1 MILCANPCVFT
12 ELQMNSNAGV
22 WIDHRRSV
30 IVTLTS
36 SGEHVTHI
44 DAHVEKHLER
54 AGDSPLKGPYE
65 ARQVPADD
73 SRQRA
78 LTGKLNQYYDT
89 VIEALRGCENLILF
103 GPGEAKGELQK
114 RLAKA
119 KLGPRVAAVETTD
132 KMTDP
137 QIAAKVRA
145 HFADPALR

>member
-1 MILCANPCVFT
+1 
-12 ELQMNSNAGV
+12 MNSNAGV

-30 IVTLTS
+30 VVTLTS
-36 SGEHVTHI
+36 SGEHLTHI

-54 AGDSPLKGPYE
+54 DGDSPLKGPYE

-78 LTGKLNQYYDT
+78 LTGKLNRYYDT
-89 VIEALRGCENLILF
+89 VIEALRGCENLLLF

-119 KLGPRVAAVETTD
+119 KDGPRIAAVETTD